1 MGAESSATN
10 RNSKVVRGTIDVI
23 SLHDPR
29 NTAHGVDGLLCHLA
43 RAEGAVCLPAI
54 NMTSI
59 SACQRQTHTSV
70 ASLLVGENLQ

>member
-1 MGAESSATN
+1 
-10 RNSKVVRGTIDVI
+10 
-23 SLHDPR
+23 
-29 NTAHGVDGLLCHLA
+29 VDGLLCHLA